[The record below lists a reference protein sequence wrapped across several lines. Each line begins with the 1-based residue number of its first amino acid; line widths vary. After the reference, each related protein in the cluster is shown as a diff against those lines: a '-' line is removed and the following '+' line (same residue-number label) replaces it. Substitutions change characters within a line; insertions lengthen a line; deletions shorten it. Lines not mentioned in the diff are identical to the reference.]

1 MQDTATRTSAQARR
15 HVRGVVS
22 DYDPATKSGYLT
34 TATHERFPFRE
45 SAVRHIAPCMA
56 KGEPVVAAIDA
67 NNVAVELQLSF
78 LG

>member
-1 MQDTATRTSAQARR
+1 MQEPTRTTAQSRR

-22 DYDPATKSGYLT
+22 DYDPATKSGYLVT
-34 TATHERFPFRE
+34 SSQERFPFRE

-56 KGEPVVAAIDA
+56 KGEPVVAAIDS

>member
-1 MQDTATRTSAQARR
+1 MQQAAGATRQSRR

-22 DYDPATKSGYLT
+22 DYDPATRSGFLT
-34 TATHERFPFRE
+34 TATKERFPFRE
-45 SAVRHIAPCMA
+45 SAVRHIAACMVN
-56 KGEPVVAAIDA
+56 GEPVVAVIDA

>member
-1 MQDTATRTSAQARR
+1 MQKASRSTPSARR

-22 DYDPATKSGYLT
+22 DYDPATRSGYLMT
-34 TATHERFPFRE
+34 KAQERFPFRE
-45 SAVRHIAPCMA
+45 SAVKHIAACMA
-56 KGEPVVAAIDA
+56 NGEPVVAVIDA